1 VKKGISA
8 TCKTKKALAKGRA
21 CAIFR
26 ADSLIE
32 AAANA
37 AFGNH

>member
-1 VKKGISA
+1 MRNQ
-8 TCKTKKALAKGRA
+8 KALAKARA
-21 CAIFR
+21 YAIFR

-37 AFGNH
+37 AFCNH